1 MAQPRDA
8 PGVKSLDSDVTSAAR
23 KRSSFDP
30 EVAAAVG
37 QATRVQRE
45 ALGVA
50 QDAFSLKA
58 GVDRSYYGRLERG
71 ERQPTVSLL
80 LRIAGALGM
89 SGAELLAEAEALLA
103 KGKRQRKKVG

>member
-1 MAQPRDA
+1 MPHGSGPPSTLRLRPQWAKP
-8 PGVKSLDSDVTSAAR
+8 PGC
-23 KRSSFDP
+23 
-30 EVAAAVG
+30 EG
-37 QATRVQRE
+37 E

-103 KGKRQRKKVG
+103 KGKRPRK

>member
-1 MAQPRDA
+1 MLCAVNSTEAA
-8 PGVKSLDSDVTSAAR
+8 PTDTAR

-30 EVAAAVG
+30 AVAAAVG
-37 QATRVQRE
+37 QAARQRRE
-45 ALGVA
+45 SIGLA

-89 SGAELLAEAEALLA
+89 SGAELLAEAETLLA
-103 KGKRQRKKVG
+103 KGKRPRKKVV